1 MKVHPSV
8 KILQSQGLGSRKIC
22 EKIFWESDI
31 YRNDV
36 PLNPETDQ
44 INYGDRL
51 EIDGLT
57 LEVTRFKYLMLHKP
71 AGFETSQKPSRHR
84 SVYDL
89 LPPHYRARGIQA
101 AGRLDVDTTGLLI
114 LSDDGQFI
122 HRLISGKTGIKHSI
136 EKIYLVTTA
145 EPLTERQREALL
157 SGVQLDDEPE
167 PVAASQ
173 VKVLDICS
181 IAMGIT
187 TGKYHQVKRM
197 LAAAGNHVTAL
208 HRKTVGPYALPDE
221 LPAGQFLELDPRLLG
236 DYSAEPQ
243 SAAGTTGS
251 LLLDQ

>member
-31 YRNDV
+31 FRNQV
-36 PLNPETDQ
+36 RLNPEIDQ
-44 INYGDRL
+44 INYGDTL

-57 LEVTRFKYLMLHKP
+57 LEISQFKYLLLNKP
-71 AGFETSQKPSRHR
+71 AGYETSQKPSRHR

-122 HRLISGKTGIKHSI
+122 HRLISGKAGIKHGI
-136 EKIYLVTTA
+136 EKIYRVSAA
-145 EPLTERQREALL
+145 EPYSDKQIQALL
-157 SGVQLDDEPE
+157 AGVQLDDEPE
-167 PVAASQ
+167 TISASQ
-173 VKVLDICS
+173 VTRLDARTID
-181 IAMGIT
+181 MGIT

-197 LAAAGNHVTAL
+197 IAAAGNHVTAL
-208 HRKTVGPYALPDE
+208 HRTVVGPYV
-221 LPAGQFLELDPRLLG
+221 LPATLPLGQFCEVDPSCLDTYTL
-236 DYSAEPQ
+236 
-243 SAAGTTGS
+243 AA
-251 LLLDQ
+251 